1 MNKELKNI
9 LLVRTDR
16 IGDVVLTL
24 PLAGMIKKHYPEC
37 KVSFLVRN
45 YTKDILINHPFVDE
59 NVILDEEKGSAN
71 IFSNQKRISE
81 KKYDA
86 CIIVNPTF
94 KISLILFLSGIRKRI
109 GTGYRWYSFLFNEK
123 VFEHRKYAEKHELE
137 FNVNMLQKIGIDESI
152 NEKNVLYN
160 LQVDKES
167 LVYIEKVLYD
177 ESIDLEKPL
186 IIIHPGSGGSSI
198 DLPINKFIELIQK
211 LNEEQVQIIITGNN
225 QEIDICNQLAVS
237 KSIKNFAGKFNL
249 TQLTAL
255 ISKANV
261 FISNSTG
268 PIHIAAA
275 LGKFTVGF
283 YPKILSC
290 SKERWGPYTEKKLVY
305 IPELDCK
312 NCDRR
317 QCEQLDCMESINIE
331 SVYSDLKK
339 VLAQIKETEL
349 R

>member
-24 PLAGMIKKHYPEC
+24 PLAGMIKTHYPKC

-59 NVILDEEKGSAN
+59 IVVLDEEKGSAN
-71 IFSNQKRISE
+71 IFSNLKRISG

-317 QCEQLDCMESINIE
+317 QCEQLDCMESINID

>member
-1 MNKELKNI
+1 MNKEIKNI

-24 PLAGMIKKHYPEC
+24 PLAGMIKTHYPKC

-59 NVILDEEKGSAN
+59 IVVLDEEKGSAN
-71 IFSNQKRISE
+71 IFSNLKRISE

-94 KISLILFLSGIRKRI
+94 KISLLLFLSGIRKRI

-167 LVYIEKVLYD
+167 LVHIEKVLND
-177 ESIDLEKPL
+177 EKIDLEKPL

-211 LNEEQVQIIITGNN
+211 LIDEKVQIIISGNN

-255 ISKANV
+255 ISKTNV

-317 QCEQLDCMESINIE
+317 QCEQLDCMESINID